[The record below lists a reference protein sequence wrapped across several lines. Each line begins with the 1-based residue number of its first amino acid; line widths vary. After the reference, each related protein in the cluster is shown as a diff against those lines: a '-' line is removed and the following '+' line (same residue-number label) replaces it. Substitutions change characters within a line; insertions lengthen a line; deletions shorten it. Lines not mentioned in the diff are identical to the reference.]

1 MTCRESPGGIVNIVS
16 PSGFDR
22 SESKSTTHDGDEP
35 LQTLRDDGAHVVHIP
50 HALVPADL
58 GILKDV
64 QRVLPVPSSTS
75 TGHRSEVVVDLQQL
89 ARNVSTSILD
99 HIALPWAVTHIG
111 VHHVD
116 SRVDV
121 VLHEQLT
128 GMGERLADI
137 SVVGEDLVV
146 GVDTDVPMSRST
158 LVVACSRLPHIS
170 KG

>member
-75 TGHRSEVVVDLQQL
+75 TGH
-89 ARNVSTSILD
+89 VSTSILD